1 MDIKYYD
8 DRSSRAQSHGNGE
21 LQILCDL
28 VIRPR
33 HEWTRLHLLSVYGL
47 DQRCHP
53 HMANCGNLN
62 LVSTATADI
71 IEEPIQL

>member
-8 DRSSRAQSHGNGE
+8 DRSYRAQSHGNGE

-33 HEWTRLHLLSVYGL
+33 HKSMRLHLLSVYGL
-47 DQRCHP
+47 RSTLSP

-62 LVSTATADI
+62 LVSTATVDI
-71 IEEPIQL
+71 IDIQL